1 MFSSSRK
8 LKTKTSGMNSNFCLS
23 ASAAIAKG
31 SGSACVFHRHV
42 DAKEDAD
49 GAVGPRR
56 MRNETRSSG
65 NDGDSKGPALPP
77 GYCARPSCMPALP
90 PYKACWAAAPKVVSR
105 RNIRFTTLLARPK
118 LSTSFPK
125 LELEVIQTMGI
136 LLSIL
141 YGGRRWRRRT
151 DVVVVN
157 TGPPGGFGYGYGYGG
172 GPGYNAGVSAGHP
185 PPHVHV
191 QGGQSNPG
199 LGGSGGGGYGPPRRE
214 QGGW

>member
-1 MFSSSRK
+1 MK
-8 LKTKTSGMNSNFCLS
+8 SNFLKYT
-23 ASAAIAKG
+23 SAAIFEG
-31 SGSACVFHRHV
+31 FTCVFHRFV
-42 DAKEDAD
+42 DAKEDAN

-56 MRNETRSSG
+56 MRNESRLGG
-65 NDGDSKGPALPP
+65 NDGDVKGPALPP
-77 GYCARPSCMPALP
+77 SYCARLSCIPALQ
-90 PYKACWAAAPKVVSR
+90 PYKSCWAPAPKVVSQNPIHHPSR
-105 RNIRFTTLLARPK
+105 TTQTIK
-118 LSTSFPK
+118 FFPK

-157 TGPPGGFGYGYGYGG
+157 TGPPGGYGYGG
-172 GPGYNAGVSAGHP
+172 GPGYNAGVVAGHP
-185 PPHVHV
+185 DHHVHV

-199 LGGSGGGGYGPPRRE
+199 FGGPGGGGYGPPGRE